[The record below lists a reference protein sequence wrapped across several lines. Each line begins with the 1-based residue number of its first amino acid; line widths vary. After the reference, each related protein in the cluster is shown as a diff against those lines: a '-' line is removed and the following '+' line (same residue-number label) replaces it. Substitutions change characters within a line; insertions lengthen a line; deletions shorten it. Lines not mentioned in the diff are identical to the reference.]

1 MNRGELKKVL
11 KDLGYD
17 NLSDEQIDSIFETI
31 DTNHNDQIEYIEFVH
46 MYGNVKE
53 KGIGAVA
60 ANIETVKGASLR
72 MEASGI
78 GTGGHHTYAAEE
90 VSVSSRFINNAL
102 SEDSELSHCLPIDP
116 DNEDLFYNMSNGQIL
131 IKLINL
137 ADPEAVDMRTVNKYK
152 ENMNI
157 FEVKQNII
165 QALTSAKGIIRLVG
179 INDDAFLEKNKLLIL
194 SVLTQLMKVIAVK
207 EIDLR
212 NCEELY
218 RLL

>member
-1 MNRGELKKVL
+1 
-11 KDLGYD
+11 
-17 NLSDEQIDSIFETI
+17 
-31 DTNHNDQIEYIEFVH
+31 
-46 MYGNVKE
+46 
-53 KGIGAVA
+53 
-60 ANIETVKGASLR
+60 
-72 MEASGI
+72 
-78 GTGGHHTYAAEE
+78 
-90 VSVSSRFINNAL
+90 
-102 SEDSELSHCLPIDP
+102 
-116 DNEDLFYNMSNGQIL
+116 
-131 IKLINL
+131 
-137 ADPEAVDMRTVNKYK
+137 MRTVNKYK